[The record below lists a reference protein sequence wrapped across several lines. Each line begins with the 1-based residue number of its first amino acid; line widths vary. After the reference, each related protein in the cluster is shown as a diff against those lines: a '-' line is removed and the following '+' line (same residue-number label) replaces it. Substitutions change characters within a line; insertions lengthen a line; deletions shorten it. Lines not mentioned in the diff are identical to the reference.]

1 MFQLQV
7 KNLDYEDIYTFVGL
21 FSDIK
26 DAIQLASRYYYN
38 DNVICIINV
47 V

>member
-1 MFQLQV
+1 MFQLKVQ
-7 KNLDYEDIYTFVGL
+7 NLYDEFSYIFVGT
-21 FSDIK
+21 FADIK
-26 DAIQLASRYYYN
+26 DLYSLANRYYYN